1 MSAPRFSVIVPT
13 IRRPQLVLKCVDA
26 LLRGELQDHEII
38 VVDQS
43 EDELTRRALEPRV
56 ASDLRVRYF
65 HSDVSGA
72 ARARNLGASHAAGQL
87 LAFVD
92 DDAIPEPGW
101 LAAYDRAFRE
111 LEPAPGMVGG
121 RITPLWEGTCPPW
134 FPRELSHMI
143 GAYDLGDA
151 VREFPPGDFPMS
163 GNFALPRELMER
175 LGGFDTRLGFDVN
188 RENPLLGGE
197 DSHLGLKVLNA
208 GRKVYY
214 HPDAAVRHLVV
225 AAKMTPRYLLRRR
238 YWEGRT
244 YVQLRARGD
253 GDRRGWW
260 RVVRDARA
268 KRSRAPTPARV
279 PQRSA
284 PEASVMWAA
293 GLAAFGL
300 GLVAETIATRTSGLN
315 HRAP

>member
-1 MSAPRFSVIVPT
+1 MSAPRFSVVVPT
-13 IRRPQLVLKCVDA
+13 IRRPELVVKCVDA
-26 LLRGELQDHEII
+26 ILGGAQRDLELI

-43 EDELTRRALEPRV
+43 EDDRTRRALEPRV
-56 ASDLRVRYF
+56 ASDARVRYL
-65 HSDVSGA
+65 HSEISGA
-72 ARARNLGASHAAGQL
+72 ARARNLGASHATGEL

-111 LEPAPGMVGG
+111 LEPTPGMIGG
-121 RITPLWEGTCPPW
+121 RITPMWEGSCPSW

-208 GRKVYY
+208 GRKVHY
-214 HPDAAVRHLVV
+214 HPEAAVRHLVV
-225 AAKMTPRYLLRRR
+225 AAKMSPRYLLRRR

-253 GDRRGWW
+253 GDRRGWL
-260 RVVRDARA
+260 RVLRDSRGKA
-268 KRSRAPTPARV
+268 KP
-279 PQRSA
+279 SA
-284 PEASVMWAA
+284 VSGADREASTQARLVHAA
-293 GLAAFGL
+293 ALIVFGA
-300 GLVAETIATRTSGLN
+300 GMAVETIAARHGP
-315 HRAP
+315 RA